1 MVNADKV
8 DGLGNLI
15 REIEDKQEASAT
27 ASSGSRT
34 GYITVEQAAQLL
46 QQEESAVRKMMRRGD
61 FRTSRIGRKK
71 YINADDV
78 SNYYEKAAAEEEA
91 RMANPKRLMTV
102 AEVASQLRFSEAQ
115 VYDMLNKKI
124 LVGFRIGAGAGSWR
138 VQKSDLDEYIV
149 AQREQAMK

>member
-1 MVNADKV
+1 MVKINRSD
-8 DGLGNLI
+8 DLGSI
-15 REIEDKQEASAT
+15 IDEIEEKRNAETSAT
-27 ASSGSRT
+27 TGSKS
-34 GYITVEQAAQLL
+34 GYITVEDAAEIL
-46 QQEESAVRKMMRRGD
+46 QQEETAVRKMMRRGD

-78 SNYYEKAAAEEEA
+78 KNYYEKAAIEEEA
-91 RMANPKRLMTV
+91 RMADPKRLMTV
-102 AEVASQLRFSEAQ
+102 AEVAATLRFSEAQ

-149 AQREQAMK
+149 SQREQAMK